1 LLKASNAAFV
11 IKLAP
16 ASDRVVIEI
25 ENLGHPLAAEAV
37 V

>member
-25 ENLGHPLAAEAV
+25 EN
-37 V
+37 